1 MRRFV
6 ARQGEYV
13 VRLGSDEREVLAT
26 VASDVARMLG
36 AAPFDAAPEPAA
48 GRAGA
53 GDEPPAGSGRP
64 TSERAAD
71 PHGAWPWSQA
81 VDPPEDPAVRRL
93 LPDGSLD
100 PEQAAE
106 FRRFTEGDLRER
118 KIAGL
123 RTWWA
128 ALTTPG
134 GRQGDAVAVTEAEA
148 PAVAAAMTDVRL
160 VLAERL
166 GVRTDDD
173 GDRLYAELAQDPAE
187 DRAAQVR
194 HAFVGVYAVLSE
206 LQESLVGAMLTAA
219 RARGTSHRRGGGTP
233 GAAG

>member
-1 MRRFV
+1 MRGFV
-6 ARQGEYV
+6 ARQGQYV
-13 VRLGSDEREVLAT
+13 VRLTADERDVLAT

-36 AAPFDAAPEPAA
+36 AEPFTPVGRKPARGGRGSSDQDAPDL
-48 GRAGA
+48 
-53 GDEPPAGSGRP
+53 
-64 TSERAAD
+64 
-71 PHGAWPWSQA
+71 HGAWSWSQA
-81 VDPPEDPAVRRL
+81 VEPPDDPAVRRL

-123 RTWWA
+123 RSWWS

-134 GRQGDAVAVTEAEA
+134 GRLGDAVAVTEAEA

-166 GVRTDDD
+166 SVRTDED
-173 GDRLYAELAQDPAE
+173 GERLYAELAQEPGP

-206 LQESLVGAMLTAA
+206 LQESLVGAMLAAA
-219 RARGTSHRRGGGTP
+219 RARGTSHRRGSGGT
-233 GAAG
+233 GTAG

>member
-1 MRRFV
+1 VMRRFV
-6 ARQGEYV
+6 ARQGQYV
-13 VRLGSDEREVLAT
+13 VRLDSDEREVLAT

-36 AAPFDAAPEPAA
+36 AEPFGPGARGRRGSSDEVRPSDEDAPDVP
-48 GRAGA
+48 
-53 GDEPPAGSGRP
+53 GS
-64 TSERAAD
+64 D
-71 PHGAWPWSQA
+71 LHGSWPWSQA
-81 VDPPEDPAVRRL
+81 VDPPDDPAVRRL

-118 KIAGL
+118 KIDGL
-123 RTWWA
+123 HAWWA

-134 GRQGDAVAVTEAEA
+134 GRLGDAVAVPTGEA

-166 GVRTDDD
+166 GVRTDED
-173 GDRLYAELAQDPAE
+173 GERLYAELAQDPGR

-206 LQESLVGAMLTAA
+206 LQESLVGAMLADA
-219 RARGTSHRRGGGTP
+219 RTRGTSHPRGSGGSGT
-233 GAAG
+233 AG

>member
-6 ARQGEYV
+6 ARQGQYV
-13 VRLGSDEREVLAT
+13 ARLASDEREVLAT

-36 AAPFDAAPEPAA
+36 AEPFEPGAPAA
-48 GRAGA
+48 
-53 GDEPPAGSGRP
+53 EPPAPGAGGAP
-64 TSERAAD
+64 DA
-71 PHGAWPWSQA
+71 HGAWPWAQS
-81 VDPPEDPAVRRL
+81 VDPPQDPAVRRL

-118 KIAGL
+118 KVAGL
-123 RTWWA
+123 RAWWT
-128 ALTTPG
+128 ALQTPG
-134 GRQGDAVAVTEAEA
+134 GRLGDAVAVPVAEA

-166 GVRTDDD
+166 GVRTDED
-173 GDRLYAELAQDPAE
+173 GERLYAELAQDPGE

-206 LQESLVGAMLTAA
+206 LQESLVGAMLADA
-219 RARGTSHRRGGGTP
+219 RARGTSHPRRSGGA